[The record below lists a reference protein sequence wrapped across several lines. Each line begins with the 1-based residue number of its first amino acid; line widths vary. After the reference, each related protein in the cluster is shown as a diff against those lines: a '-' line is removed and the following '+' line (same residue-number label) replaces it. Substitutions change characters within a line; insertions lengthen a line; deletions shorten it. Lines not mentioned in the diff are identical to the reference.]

1 MENYRYTVIIEP
13 DEEGGYSASCPAL
26 EGCVSQGDTY
36 DETLDNIR
44 EAIVAYI
51 ESLKKHNEP
60 IPDDVEVKVQSVQV
74 AA

>member
-36 DETLDNIR
+36 DEALENIR
-44 EAIVAYI
+44 EAIAAYI

-60 IPDDVEVKVQSVQV
+60 IPGDVDVKVQSVQV